1 MLMFM
6 IGLSQ
11 KKVNGSCAPQPE
23 NDPESLE
30 VHSPG
35 PAPGGLGEV
44 VSGVHLEPSIVFSY
58 IVIMVM
64 TTNNNQE

>member
-1 MLMFM
+1 MFM

-11 KKVNGSCAPQPE
+11 KKVNGSCVPQPE

-30 VHSPG
+30 VHSQG

-44 VSGVHLEPSIVFSY
+44 VSGPFGAIYCIFVYSNY
-58 IVIMVM
+58 DDDDK
-64 TTNNNQE
+64 Q